1 MSRVLALLACLVALG
16 GAAVAHGHPM
26 DVQDADH
33 DGLLN
38 HEDNCPEAFNPK
50 QGDIDGDTQY
60 NAVPPVSPVNPTAAP
75 PETGGDACD
84 IDDDGDTL
92 DDATDN
98 CPRAA
103 NQDQVDLDKDGK
115 GNPCDSDDDGDNRV
129 DEEDNCPGN
138 ANPDQRDHDRDG
150 LGDACDPDAP
160 KAEPSSR
167 LPGFDPADKTGPVL
181 KLRMPA
187 RLSLEGAAYGV
198 PVRVTCSEACV
209 LQGRLGRARSSAS
222 LEDSGW
228 TWLFVPLGG
237 DTLRRVRGSGFRKVS
252 VRVRAQDPSGN
263 RTSASRRI
271 RITR

>member
-1 MSRVLALLACLVALG
+1 MSRVVALLACLVALG
-16 GAAVAHGHPM
+16 GAAIAHGHPM

-60 NAVPPVSPVNPTAAP
+60 NAIPPVSPVNPTAAP

-84 IDDDGDTL
+84 TDDDGDTL

-103 NQDQVDLDKDGK
+103 NQDQVD
-115 GNPCDSDDDGDNRV
+115 
-129 DEEDNCPGN
+129 
-138 ANPDQRDHDRDG
+138 HDRDG
-150 LGDACDPDAP
+150 LGDACDPDTP
-160 KAEPSSR
+160 KADPSSR
-167 LPGFDPADKTGPVL
+167 PAGFEPADKAGPAL

-237 DTLRRVRGSGFRKVS
+237 DTLRRVRGSGSTRVS
-252 VRVRAQDPSGN
+252 VRVRAQDASGN

-271 RITR
+271 KITR